1 MAPDDTAATDDAA
14 ALHRAATA
22 VVRAMGGEVRVFAGA
37 DNCVRPRQPG
47 EGDADGGDARAL
59 PFVVEVEGTPNLLHE
74 LAHVLLLGRMA
85 KDHAT
90 DYAHLPYDLTT
101 PRGRRLLF
109 EELACCS
116 ASCAWHPGSDADAR
130 AWFAEQ
136 VAIQDCFFR
145 TDGDLAAFLADAD
158 RALASDGEG
167 AAAIAAR
174 AATLLRDALA
184 ANGLD
189 SARAAPRRRFDLLEE
204 WRVLRRPR

>member
-1 MAPDDTAATDDAA
+1 MVPDETAASDGAA
-14 ALHRAATA
+14 ALHRAATVA
-22 VVRAMGGEVRVFAGA
+22 VRARGGEVRVFAGA
-37 DNCVRPRQPG
+37 DNCVRLRQPG
-47 EGDADGGDARAL
+47 EAPSDGGDARAL

-101 PRGRRLLF
+101 PAGRRLLF
-109 EELACCS
+109 EEFACCA

-158 RALASDGEG
+158 RALASESEG
-167 AAAIAAR
+167 AAAVAAR
-174 AATLLRDALA
+174 AVALLRDALA
-184 ANGLD
+184 AAGLGA
-189 SARAAPRRRFDLLEE
+189 ARAAPRRRFDLLEE
-204 WRVLRRPR
+204 WRALRRPR